1 MDYLY
6 LFFIAFLSA
15 TLLPLGSEVLLLYN
29 LSIDLNV
36 YLLFLAATLGN
47 SLGSI
52 LNYYLGLRGEE
63 FLVKKKILK
72 EKRILKAKNIFDK
85 YGGYSLLF
93 SWMPIIGDPITIV
106 AGILH
111 YDIKKFIYLTL
122 LSKGMRY
129 IFVIVSYYLYSTT

>member
-6 LFFIAFLSA
+6 LFVIAFLSA

-36 YLLFLAATLGN
+36 YFLFLAATLGN
-47 SLGSI
+47 TLGSI
-52 LNYYLGLRGEE
+52 LNYYLGYKGEE
-63 FLVKKKILK
+63 FLVRKKILK
-72 EKRILKAKNIFDK
+72 EEKILKTKKIFDK

-93 SWMPIIGDPITIV
+93 SWMPVIGDPITIV
-106 AGILH
+106 AGMLH

-122 LSKGMRY
+122 ISKGMRY
-129 IFVIVSYYLYSTT
+129 IFVILSYYFYLTT